1 MNYNQ
6 AELCKDCKMPEKPVE
21 KVNPYPRKPSGN
33 TKKELKRALDILVR
47 LEQDL
52 NKIISESN
60 DVEDYI
66 VRASWNA
73 RAPRGQQ
80 RTISGAAGKSI
91 KAAEKGLIQW
101 RTELFSKALP
111 AVKKVRSNLAKGLTL
126 VMMR

>member
-1 MNYNQ
+1 MSYNQ
-6 AELCKDCKMPEKPVE
+6 RCGKMNKPERQPVE

-80 RTISGAAGKSI
+80 RTISGAAGQSI

-101 RTELFSKALP
+101 RTALFSKALP
-111 AVKKVRSNLAKGLTL
+111 AVKKVRSNLAKGLSL